1 MAEKRF
7 TNYTPGLGSVGSYQ
21 LGGIPFASSSILVPN
36 EGGSGAEK
44 VSFPYVTRFVSVRNL
59 NPTASKQVA
68 LRVGF
73 SALGTMGESDLN
85 PNVDTPGMPNYYFL
99 LYNGETY
106 TGEWRIQELWLLTSG
121 EVDRATASVWAG
133 LTPIPAEIGGFSSS
147 YGTDSMAGTNWSGSI
162 GVG

>member
-7 TNYTPGLGSVGSYQ
+7 KNYSPGLGSVGSYQ

-36 EGGSGAEK
+36 TGHLRTEK
-44 VSFPYVTRFVSVRNL
+44 ISFPYVTKFVSVRNL
-59 NPTASKQVA
+59 NPTASKQVG

-73 SALGTMGESDLN
+73 SNLGCGGQSDLKPVHGAVGN
-85 PNVDTPGMPNYYFL
+85 PNYYFL

-106 TGEWRIQELWLLTSG
+106 TGEWRIQELYLLADSAK
-121 EVDRATASVWAG
+121 DRVTASVWAG
-133 LTPIPAEIGGFSSS
+133 LTPIPTEIAGFSSS
-147 YGTDSMAGTNWSGSI
+147 YGDDSLTETNWSGSV